1 MNNNQLAMIH
11 RIIRNSSHPE
21 LSVVLREAMAR
32 NRKEVIQEVN
42 NQSTPLFEHLIPL
55 VALKQKKLPY
65 PTNWPGEI
73 NSCLLRIHA
82 KNGSKSSKKRW
93 LEAGDI
99 ERILNEHLIP
109 NLQSSI
115 MRKLEQEKG
124 KSKPFPEKTQSIVKE
139 YLSKLF
145 SSEATLAGMGIS
157 LKYKDDPLTLFI
169 NKERI

>member
-1 MNNNQLAMIH
+1 MIH

-21 LSVVLREAMAR
+21 LSAMLREAMAR

-55 VALKQKKLPY
+55 VALRQEKLHY
-65 PTNWPGEI
+65 PTSWPGEI

-82 KNGSKSSKKRW
+82 KNGSKGSKKRW
-93 LEAGDI
+93 LEAGDV

-109 NLQSSI
+109 NLQLSV

-139 YLSKLF
+139 YLSELF
-145 SSEATLAGMGIS
+145 GSEATLSKMGVS
-157 LKYKDDPLTLFI
+157 LKYGDGPLSIFI
-169 NKERI
+169 NREQI